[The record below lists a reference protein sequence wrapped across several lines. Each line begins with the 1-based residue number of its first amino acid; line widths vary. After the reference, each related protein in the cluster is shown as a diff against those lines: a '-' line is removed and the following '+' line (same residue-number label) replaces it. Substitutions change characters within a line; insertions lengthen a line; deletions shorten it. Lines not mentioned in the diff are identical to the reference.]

1 MVSVPICHPS
11 ESPEQ
16 GSASEDILI
25 AWIDM
30 GGPTLIAAAGS
41 PEERQRKIP
50 LATKI
55 ICPLAAADSFPEVRN
70 SISKL
75 SSWIREQKL
84 SRNLQG
90 FQQQIS
96 TSKT

>member
-1 MVSVPICHPS
+1 MVSVPICHTS

-16 GSASEDILI
+16 GATSEDILI
-25 AWIDM
+25 ALIDM
-30 GGPTLIAAAGS
+30 EGPTLIAAAGC
-41 PEERQRKIP
+41 PDERQRKIP

-70 SISKL
+70 SISNL

-84 SRNLQG
+84 LRILQG
-90 FQQQIS
+90 FQQHIS
-96 TSKT
+96 TSQT